1 MTTIHIK
8 RLSFTR
14 TDIYSMRVYSVLPPP
29 KKKMTP
35 TAFRRDF
42 AYITSEHH
50 SEYRW
55 PGV

>member
-50 SEYRW
+50 SEYR
-55 PGV
+55 